1 MRFSVFVLIAL
12 LATAS
17 EAPMPAPIAVPTGP
31 PTAPNLAPTAA
42 PAATLP
48 LHPKP
53 VITFS

>member
-1 MRFSVFVLIAL
+1 MRFSVVVLIAL

-17 EAPMPAPIAVPTGP
+17 VAPVATPIAVPTGP
-31 PTAPNLAPTAA
+31 PTLPILAPTAA